1 MFIEVYTIPI
11 QEWNKPTAELK
22 IPENRRL
29 IAVDGISVKYSTKSP
44 NRAEIR
50 LRDGKELTV
59 VGDISA
65 SGHINTLSS
74 ISASGEITA
83 SRFLL
88 FCFIS

>member
-22 IPENRRL
+22 VSENRRL

-59 VGDISA
+59 VGSYDDIIQRIINLGETS
-65 SGHINTLSS
+65 HIMKRL
-74 ISASGEITA
+74 ED
-83 SRFLL
+83 
-88 FCFIS
+88 

>member
-11 QEWNKPTAELK
+11 QEWNKPTTELK

-59 VGDISA
+59 VGSYDDIIQRIINLGETS
-65 SGHINTLSS
+65 HIMKRL
-74 ISASGEITA
+74 ED
-83 SRFLL
+83 
-88 FCFIS
+88 